1 MKKLLFIVGF
11 LLCFIVV
18 WILYV
23 PSVLR
28 TPGLH
33 TNTSTKNVNFSD
45 DDDVVRT
52 SVTIISRDD
61 ENIVLDTLKFGDT
74 IKSPFVI
81 TGKARGSWYFE
92 GSFPVELR
100 DSVSDVP
107 LALQPATA
115 LADWMTNDWVP
126 FSVTLRF
133 SPPMTATGTL
143 IFHKDNPSGDSA
155 NDKAYQVPVQF

>member
-11 LLCFIVV
+11 VLCFIVF
-18 WILYV
+18 WILYF
-23 PSVLR
+23 PATLR
-28 TPGLH
+28 TPGFN
-33 TNTSTKNVNFSD
+33 TNTSSADINFSED
-45 DDDVVRT
+45 ANVVRT
-52 SVTIISRDD
+52 TVTIVSND
-61 ENIVLDTLKFGDT
+61 EGNIILDTLKFGDT

-92 GSFPVELR
+92 GSFPVKLL

-133 SPPMTATGTL
+133 ATPTTATGTL
-143 IFHKDNPSGDSA
+143 FFIKNNPSGDPA
-155 NDKAYQVPVQF
+155 NAAAYQVPIKF